1 MLIYILYFIFFM
13 VLAVEYEL
21 KPFKNNLFL
30 ILSMLL
36 LATFAGL
43 RGPDVSRDYASY
55 QNIFDYIYQL
65 ARANDGVFLPV
76 IEPGFTA
83 IVLVFRYIFETN
95 YLISLMLFFA
105 FASISLKIISI
116 KQLSHNPYLVILFYF
131 SQFFL
136 LHEMT
141 QVRIAFASGF
151 FFIALLFYLND
162 KKWIYTGLILLATL
176 FHYSAIMYLLILLF
190 DSKRFSKSIY
200 IGVLCFSLVLGYLK
214 IPFLNYLGNFDPAS
228 ISGKLNNYAVLVE
241 SGNAQ
246 SLNFFNALNI
256 LNIAVCFYLI
266 FFIPLQALLTDKRL
280 LLFLKCNI
288 LSVFLLALL
297 SGVPSF
303 AYRFSELFGL
313 MSIFTYASLVRYLP
327 FRRFNILITVA
338 ISFVI
343 FYITV
348 FHSDLL
354 GPYYL
359 TRLK

>member
-1 MLIYILYFIFFM
+1 MLIYIVYFILFM

-21 KPFKNNLFL
+21 KPFKNDLFL
-30 ILSMLL
+30 ILSILL
-36 LATFAGL
+36 LGVFAGL
-43 RGPDVSRDYASY
+43 RGPEVSRDYASY
-55 QNIFDYIYQL
+55 QNIFDYIYEL
-65 ARANDGVFLPV
+65 AKTNDGVFLPV

-83 IVLVFRYIFETN
+83 IVLVFRSVFETN
-95 YLISLMLFFA
+95 YLVSLMLFFA
-105 FASISLKIISI
+105 LASITLKIITF
-116 KQLSHNPYLVILFYF
+116 KQLSENPYLVILFYF

-141 QVRIAFASGF
+141 QVRIGFASGF
-151 FFIALLFYLND
+151 FFIGLLFYLNN
-162 KKWIYTGLILLATL
+162 KKWIYIALILIATL
-176 FHYSAIMYLLILLF
+176 FHYSAIMYLLILFF

-200 IGVLCFSLVLGYLK
+200 ISILCFSLILGYLK
-214 IPFLNYLGNFDPAS
+214 IPLLNFSGSLDPAT
-228 ISGKLNNYAVLVE
+228 ISGKLNYYSTLVE
-241 SGNAQ
+241 SGNAPI
-246 SLNFFNALNI
+246 LNFFNAINL

-266 FFIPLQALLTDKRL
+266 IFIPVQTLLGDKRL

-297 SGVPSF
+297 SGIPSF

-313 MSIFTYASLVRYLP
+313 LSIFTYASLAKYLP
-327 FRRFNILITVA
+327 FKRFNILITVS

-343 FYITV
+343 FYITI

-359 TRLK
+359 VKWK